1 MRLPPD
7 EDSRAQINIVPM
19 IDVVFAVL
27 IFFILASLTLT
38 QSQGLP
44 VTLPEAATAKTQAEA
59 ALTLTVTADNQ
70 LFINREPVALSTL
83 AADVKSRLVPGQTA
97 LVTINADTAAE
108 HGWVVAAMDALREI
122 EGLRLGIATQSP

>member
-7 EDSRAQINIVPM
+7 DDSRAQINIVPM

-27 IFFILASLTLT
+27 TFFILASLTLT
-38 QSQGLP
+38 QTQGLP
-44 VTLPEAATAKTQAEA
+44 VTLPGAATSQTQDEVE
-59 ALTLTVTADNQ
+59 LTLTITADNE
-70 LFINREPVALSTL
+70 LFLNRDPVEVATL

-97 LVTINADTAAE
+97 LIRVEADTAAE

-122 EGLRLGIATQSP
+122 EGLRLGIATESR